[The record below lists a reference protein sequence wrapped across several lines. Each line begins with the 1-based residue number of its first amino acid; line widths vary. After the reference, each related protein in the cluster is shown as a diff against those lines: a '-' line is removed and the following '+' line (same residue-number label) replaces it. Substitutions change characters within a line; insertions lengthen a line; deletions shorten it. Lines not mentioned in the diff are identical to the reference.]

1 MGGSEV
7 RKCGYGL
14 PRLSASRWGVKWPPA
29 KRRDWIP
36 AWLSVGVIALV
47 AAVLWFALSTGF
59 ITFGTVAMA
68 AYVLAFALTGTVA
81 WYRRPEYLTGRLM
94 VLAAYL
100 TLISPLQRF
109 PDVGAL
115 FAIGTSLNGLQE
127 AVLGYLLLTYPSGRA
142 GRGFMG
148 TLARFVVVA
157 APVLAIGDLLT
168 RQNGTPPCFVPV
180 CSDQPNPFLVV
191 DLGAAVVEFSVVTL
205 GVMAA
210 VILIAVAWRFVTA
223 HGAARRALAPILI
236 AGALTA
242 VGVGIRQ
249 TFVGDVVIANVARSI
264 QFLIPIALG
273 VGFVRSR
280 MARAGVADLVLRAGR
295 SPSLLELEAAIRR
308 TLHDPSARLL
318 RWSRAGDS
326 YLDTAG
332 RSSKPQA
339 GSDRQVTLI
348 PADGG
353 PFAAVEHD
361 PVLAAEGDLL
371 PSVVAAVRIV
381 LENDRLA
388 TSVQAQTADAA
399 RLPSGVVTLM
409 STDIEGSTELL
420 DRLRERYADLLSE
433 LRQLLRRTLREAG
446 GTEIDSRADEF
457 FAAIP
462 DASAAVTAALSI
474 QRQLAV
480 HPWPG
485 GVRVRIRIGLH
496 TGEPAHTH
504 DGYVGMDVHLAARV
518 GAAGHGSQ
526 IIVSDSTR
534 EAVRQ
539 RLAEGAFEDLG
550 RYRLKGIPR
559 SVRLYQLSEPGASV
573 VFAPL
578 RADVDSA

>member
-1 MGGSEV
+1 MDFPPSG
-7 RKCGYGL
+7 
-14 PRLSASRWGVKWPPA
+14 ASRCGVNWSLPTGA
-29 KRRDWIP
+29 SGAP
-36 AWLSVGVIALV
+36 AWLSVGVAGLV
-47 AAVLWFALSTGF
+47 GAYLWFAVSTGF
-59 ITFGTVAMA
+59 ITYGTFATA
-68 AYVLAFALTGTVA
+68 AYALAFAVTGTVV

-109 PDVGAL
+109 PEVGAL

-142 GRGFMG
+142 GRGVIG
-148 TLARFVVVA
+148 TLARFIVVG
-157 APVLAIGDLLT
+157 APVLALGDLLT

-180 CSDQPNPFLVV
+180 CSDEPNPFLVV
-191 DLGAAVVEFSVVTL
+191 DLGVAVAELSVVTL

-210 VILIAVAWRFVTA
+210 VVLAAIVWRFVKA
-223 HGAARRALAPILI
+223 HGAARRALAPMLI
-236 AGALTA
+236 AGALSAVA
-242 VGVGIRQ
+242 VGVRQ

-273 VGFVRSR
+273 IGFVRSR

-295 SPSLLELEAAIRR
+295 SPTSSELEAAIRR

-332 RSSKPQA
+332 RPSEPQA

-348 PADGG
+348 AGDGA
-353 PFAAVEHD
+353 PVAAVEHD

-381 LENDRLA
+381 LENERLA
-388 TSVQAQTADAA
+388 TSVQAQSADAA
-399 RLPSGVVTLM
+399 RLPAGVVTFM

-420 DRLRERYADLLSE
+420 DRLREGYAELLGE
-433 LRQLLRRTLREAG
+433 LRQLLRRAVREAG

-474 QRQLAV
+474 QRQLTV

-485 GVRVRIRIGLH
+485 GARVRIRIGLH
-496 TGEPAHTH
+496 TGEPARTG

-518 GAAGHGSQ
+518 GAAGHGGQ
-526 IIVSDSTR
+526 VIVSDSTR

-559 SVRLYQLSEPGASV
+559 PVRLYQLSETAADA

-578 RADVDSA
+578 RADLDSA